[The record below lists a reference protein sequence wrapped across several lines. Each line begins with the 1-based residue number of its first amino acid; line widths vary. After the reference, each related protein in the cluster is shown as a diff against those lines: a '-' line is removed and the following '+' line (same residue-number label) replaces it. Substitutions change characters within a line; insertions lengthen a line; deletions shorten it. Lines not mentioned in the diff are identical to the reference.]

1 MLSINLDDVMQVLT
15 NIRSYL
21 IAFGVVL
28 ALAIIV
34 MVAVRKLPKAK
45 KKMIRAQSGLAILLA
60 LTIVV
65 NLICT
70 GPMSTMLDL
79 VSGSG
84 TISEETSA
92 KATELVNEITAEGVV
107 LAKDEDNVLP
117 VASGSKLNVFGWSST
132 NPCYGGTGSGALN
145 DAYPVTDLL
154 TGLHDAGIET
164 NEELSKFYTDYKA
177 DRPSVGMVEQDWT
190 LPEPN
195 VNLYTDEMMENAKA
209 FSDTAMVVITRVGGE
224 GADLPTDMASVVDG
238 SWIRRVA
245 QAYGSERG
253 TAYYNGT
260 YDDSLNEGND
270 WDKGDHFLQLS
281 NREED
286 LLDLVTSNFDNVILV
301 YNGANAFQMDFL
313 KDYPQIKG
321 VLLCPGTG
329 QSGFEG
335 FGKVVSGEVNP
346 SGRTADT
353 YVSDLTA
360 APWWNNFGDFKYT
373 NTEDLN
379 SDASFFDPEGATPSF
394 VNYVEGIYVGYKFY
408 ETAADEGLINYD
420 DEVVFPFGYGLS
432 YTSFTKEM
440 SSITSDGTN
449 LNFTVTV
456 TNTGSAAGKDVVEIY
471 SNPPYTNGGIEK
483 ASANLLD
490 FEKTNELAP
499 GESQTMEFSIPVEDL
514 ASYDYQTNGCYVLE
528 AGDYI
533 ISANNDSHNV
543 ADSKT
548 YTVASDIVYNESNKR
563 SSDAVAATNEFDF
576 AEGEVTYLSRADGF
590 ANYAEATAAPANYEM
605 SDADK
610 AVFYNAHSYTESGY
624 EADDDANAEDIT
636 TGAKNGLKL
645 VDLRGVD
652 YNDPKWDDLLDQMTI
667 EDMQQLIGFGGYQTA
682 AVTSIEKVRTN
693 DCDGPASINNN
704 FTGVGSVGFPA
715 ATLIGM
721 TWSKELAYS
730 FGDSIGEMANEMDT
744 SGWYGPAMNIHRT
757 AFAGRNFE
765 YYSEDGVLSGVMAS
779 NAIKGAQ
786 EHGVYAYMKHFA
798 LNDQE
803 GNRTSMAATWSNEQA
818 IREIYLKPFEMSV
831 KDADSHAVMSSF
843 NYIGNRW
850 AGGCSELLK
859 NVLRGEWGFVGFVET
874 DYFGVYG
881 YMTADQGVR
890 NGSDLMLCTTGNDFN
905 TVTVLTNSSKQAL
918 REASKNILYTV
929 VNSRAYAEENLNPG
943 MPKWKIIMIGADV
956 IVALLIVG
964 LEYTAIKG
972 YKKRKEEETEN
983 A

>member
-15 NIRSYL
+15 NVRGYL
-21 IAFGVVL
+21 IAFGVVAL
-28 ALAIIV
+28 LAIVV
-34 MVAVRKLPKAK
+34 MIAVRKLPKAK

-84 TISEETSA
+84 TITEETSA
-92 KATELVNEITAEGVV
+92 KATELVNEITADGVV
-107 LAKDEDNVLP
+107 LAKDEDGILP
-117 VASGSKLNVFGWSST
+117 VASGSKLNVFGWAST

-145 DAYPVTDLL
+145 TAYPVTDLL

-177 DRPSVGMVEQDWT
+177 DRPSVGMVAQDWT

-195 VNLYTDEMMENAKA
+195 VSLYTDEMMENAKA

-286 LLDLVTSNFDNVILV
+286 LLDLVTANFDNVILV

-346 SGRTADT
+346 SGRTVDT
-353 YVSDLTA
+353 YVSNLKN

-373 NTEDLN
+373 NTEELN
-379 SDASFFDPEGATPSF
+379 SDSSFFDPEGTTPSF

-440 SSITSDGTN
+440 SGITNDGTN

-456 TNTGSAAGKDVVEIY
+456 TNTGSVAGKDVVEIY
-471 SNPPYTNGGIEK
+471 SDPPYTNGGIEK
-483 ASANLLD
+483 STANLLD
-490 FEKTNELAP
+490 FAKTNELAP
-499 GESQTMEFSIPVEDL
+499 GESQTIEFSIPVEDL

-528 AGDYI
+528 AGDYV
-533 ISANNDSHNV
+533 ISANDDSHNV
-543 ADSKT
+543 ADSQT

-563 SSDAVAATNEFDF
+563 GSDAVAATNEFDF
-576 AEGEVTYLSRADGF
+576 AEGEITYLSRADGF
-590 ANYAEATAAPANYEM
+590 ANYAEATAAPATYEM
-605 SDADK
+605 TDEQK
-610 AVFYNAHSYTESGY
+610 AAFDNAHTYTEAGY
-624 EADDDANAEDIT
+624 QNDDDANAADIT

-652 YNDPKWDDLLDQMTI
+652 YNDAKWDQLLDQMTI
-667 EDMQQLIGFGGYQTA
+667 DEMQQTIGFGGYQTA
-682 AVTSIEKVRTN
+682 AVSSIEKVRTN

-721 TWSKELAYS
+721 TWDKELAYA

-757 AFAGRNFE
+757 AFSGRNFE
-765 YYSEDGVLSGVMAS
+765 YYSEDGVLSGEMAAS
-779 NAIKGAQ
+779 AIAGAQ

-803 GNRTSMAATWSNEQA
+803 GNRNCMAATWSNEQA
-818 IREIYLKPFEMSV
+818 IREIYLKPFEISV
-831 KDADSHAVMSSF
+831 KDADCHAVMSSF
-843 NYIGNRW
+843 NYIGTRW
-850 AGGCSELLK
+850 AGGCKELLK

-890 NGSDLMLCTTGNDFN
+890 NGSGLMLCTTGNDFN

-929 VNSRAYAEENLNPG
+929 VNSRAYAAENLNPG
-943 MPKWKIIMIGADV
+943 MAKWEIIMIGADV
-956 IVALLIVG
+956 LVALLIVA
-964 LEYTAIKG
+964 LEIKTFKS
-972 YKKRKEEETEN
+972 YKKRKEEEEEN

>member
-15 NIRSYL
+15 NVRGYL
-21 IAFGVVL
+21 IAFGVVAL
-28 ALAIIV
+28 LAIVV
-34 MVAVRKLPKAK
+34 MIAVRKLPKAK

-84 TISEETSA
+84 TITEETSA
-92 KATELVNEITAEGVV
+92 KATELVNEITADGVV
-107 LAKDEDNVLP
+107 LAKDEDGILP
-117 VASGSKLNVFGWSST
+117 VASGSKLNVFGWAST

-145 DAYPVTDLL
+145 TAYPVTDLL

-177 DRPSVGMVEQDWT
+177 DRPSVGMVAQDWT

-195 VNLYTDEMMENAKA
+195 VSLYTDEMMENAKA

-286 LLDLVTSNFDNVILV
+286 LLDLVTANFDNVILV

-346 SGRTADT
+346 SGRTVDT
-353 YVSDLTA
+353 YVSNLKN

-373 NTEDLN
+373 NTEELN
-379 SDASFFDPEGATPSF
+379 SDSSFFDPEGTTPSF

-440 SSITSDGTN
+440 SGITNDGTN

-456 TNTGSAAGKDVVEIY
+456 TNTGSVAGKDVVEIY

-483 ASANLLD
+483 STANLLD
-490 FEKTNELAP
+490 FAKTNELAP
-499 GESQTMEFSIPVEDL
+499 GESQTIEFSIPVEDL

-528 AGDYI
+528 AGDYV
-533 ISANNDSHNV
+533 ISANDDSHNI
-543 ADSKT
+543 ADSQT

-563 SSDAVAATNEFDF
+563 GSDAVAATNEFDF
-576 AEGEVTYLSRADGF
+576 AEGEITYLSRADGF
-590 ANYAEATAAPANYEM
+590 ANYAEATAAPATYEM
-605 SDADK
+605 TDEQK
-610 AVFYNAHSYTESGY
+610 AAFDNAHTYTEAGY
-624 EADDDANAEDIT
+624 QNDDDANAADIT

-652 YNDPKWDDLLDQMTI
+652 YNDAKWDQLLDQMTI
-667 EDMQQLIGFGGYQTA
+667 DEMQQTIGFGGYQTA
-682 AVTSIEKVRTN
+682 AVSSIEKVRTN

-721 TWSKELAYS
+721 TWDKDLAYA

-765 YYSEDGVLSGVMAS
+765 YYSEDGVLSGRMAS
-779 NAIKGAQ
+779 NAILGAQ

-818 IREIYLKPFEMSV
+818 IREIYLKPFEISV
-831 KDADSHAVMSSF
+831 KDADCHAVMSSF
-843 NYIGNRW
+843 NYIGTRW
-850 AGGCSELLK
+850 AGGCKELLK

-929 VNSRAYAEENLNPG
+929 VNSRAYAAENLNPG
-943 MPKWKIIMIGADV
+943 MAKWEIIMIGADV
-956 IVALLIVG
+956 LVALLIVA
-964 LEYTAIKG
+964 LEIKTFKS
-972 YKKRKEEETEN
+972 YKKRKEEEEEN

>member
-15 NIRSYL
+15 NVRGYL
-21 IAFGVVL
+21 IAFGVVAL
-28 ALAIIV
+28 LAIVV
-34 MVAVRKLPKAK
+34 MIAVRKLPKAK

-84 TISEETSA
+84 TITEETSA
-92 KATELVNEITAEGVV
+92 KATELVNEITADGVV
-107 LAKDEDNVLP
+107 LAKDEDGILP
-117 VASGSKLNVFGWSST
+117 VASGSKLNVFGWAST

-145 DAYPVTDLL
+145 TAYPVTDLL

-177 DRPSVGMVEQDWT
+177 DRPSVGMVAQDWT

-195 VNLYTDEMMENAKA
+195 VSLYTDEMMENAKA
-209 FSDTAMVVITRVGGE
+209 FSDTAMVVIPRVGGE

-286 LLDLVTSNFDNVILV
+286 LLDLVTANFDNVILV

-346 SGRTADT
+346 SGRTVDT
-353 YVSDLTA
+353 YVSNLKN

-373 NTEDLN
+373 NTEELN
-379 SDASFFDPEGATPSF
+379 SDSSFFDPEGTTPSF

-440 SSITSDGTN
+440 SGITNDGTN

-456 TNTGSAAGKDVVEIY
+456 TNTGSVAGKDVVEIY
-471 SNPPYTNGGIEK
+471 SDPPYTNGGIEK
-483 ASANLLD
+483 STANLLD
-490 FEKTNELAP
+490 FAKTNELAP
-499 GESQTMEFSIPVEDL
+499 GESQTIEFSIPVEDL

-528 AGDYI
+528 AGDYV
-533 ISANNDSHNV
+533 ISANDDSHNV
-543 ADSKT
+543 ADSQT

-563 SSDAVAATNEFDF
+563 GSDAVAATNEFDF
-576 AEGEVTYLSRADGF
+576 AEGEITYLSRADGF
-590 ANYAEATAAPANYEM
+590 ANYAEATAAPATYEM
-605 SDADK
+605 TDEQK
-610 AVFYNAHSYTESGY
+610 AAFDNAHTYTEAGY
-624 EADDDANAEDIT
+624 QNDDDANAADIT

-652 YNDPKWDDLLDQMTI
+652 YNDAKWDQLLDQMTI
-667 EDMQQLIGFGGYQTA
+667 DEMQQTIGFGGYQTA
-682 AVTSIEKVRTN
+682 AVSSIEKVRTN

-721 TWSKELAYS
+721 TWDKELAYA

-765 YYSEDGVLSGVMAS
+765 YYSEDGVLSGRMAS
-779 NAIKGAQ
+779 NAIMGAQ

-818 IREIYLKPFEMSV
+818 IREIYLKPFEISV
-831 KDADSHAVMSSF
+831 KDADCHAVMSSF
-843 NYIGNRW
+843 NYIGTRW
-850 AGGCSELLK
+850 AGGCKELLK

-929 VNSRAYAEENLNPG
+929 VNSRAYAAENLNPG
-943 MPKWKIIMIGADV
+943 MAKWEIIMIGADV
-956 IVALLIVG
+956 LVALLIVA
-964 LEYTAIKG
+964 LEIKTFKS
-972 YKKRKEEETEN
+972 YKKRKEEEEEN

>member
-15 NIRSYL
+15 NVRGYL
-21 IAFGVVL
+21 IAFGVVAL
-28 ALAIIV
+28 LAIVV
-34 MVAVRKLPKAK
+34 MIAVRKLPKAK
-45 KKMIRAQSGLAILLA
+45 KKMIRAQAGLAILLA

-84 TISEETSA
+84 TITEETSA
-92 KATELVNEITAEGVV
+92 KATELVNEITADGVV
-107 LAKDEDNVLP
+107 LAKDEDGILP
-117 VASGSKLNVFGWSST
+117 VASGSKLNVFGWAST

-145 DAYPVTDLL
+145 TAYPVTDLL

-177 DRPSVGMVEQDWT
+177 DRPSVGMVAQDWT

-195 VNLYTDEMMENAKA
+195 VSLYTDEMMENAKA

-286 LLDLVTSNFDNVILV
+286 LLDLVTANFDNVILV

-335 FGKVVSGEVNP
+335 FGKVGSGEVNP
-346 SGRTADT
+346 SGRTVDT
-353 YVSDLTA
+353 YVSNLTN

-373 NTEDLN
+373 NTEELN
-379 SDASFFDPEGATPSF
+379 SDSSFFDPEGTTPSF

-440 SSITSDGTN
+440 SGITNDGTN

-456 TNTGSAAGKDVVEIY
+456 TNTGSVAGKDVVEIY
-471 SNPPYTNGGIEK
+471 SDPPYTNGGIEK
-483 ASANLLD
+483 SSANLLD
-490 FEKTNELAP
+490 FAKTSELAP
-499 GESQTMEFSIPVEDL
+499 GESQTIEFSIPVEDL

-528 AGDYI
+528 AGDYV
-533 ISANNDSHNV
+533 ISANDDSHNV
-543 ADSKT
+543 ADSQT

-563 SSDAVAATNEFDF
+563 GSDAVAATNEFDF
-576 AEGEVTYLSRADGF
+576 AEGEITYLSRADGF
-590 ANYAEATAAPANYEM
+590 ANYAEATAAPATYEM
-605 SDADK
+605 TDEQK
-610 AVFYNAHSYTESGY
+610 AAFDNAHTYTEAGY
-624 EADDDANAEDIT
+624 QNDDDANAADIT

-652 YNDPKWDDLLDQMTI
+652 YNDAKWDQLLDQMTI
-667 EDMQQLIGFGGYQTA
+667 DEMQQTIGFGGYQTA
-682 AVTSIEKVRTN
+682 AVSSIEKVRTN

-721 TWSKELAYS
+721 TWDKDLAYA

-765 YYSEDGVLSGVMAS
+765 YYSEDGVLSGRMAS
-779 NAIKGAQ
+779 NAIMGAQ

-818 IREIYLKPFEMSV
+818 IREIYLKPFELSV
-831 KDADSHAVMSSF
+831 KDADCHAVMSSF
-843 NYIGNRW
+843 NYIGTRW
-850 AGGCSELLK
+850 AGGCKELLK

-890 NGSDLMLCTTGNDFN
+890 NGCDLMLCTTGNDFN

-929 VNSRAYAEENLNPG
+929 VNSRAYAAENLNPG
-943 MPKWKIIMIGADV
+943 MAKWEIIMIGADV
-956 IVALLIVG
+956 LVALLIVA
-964 LEYTAIKG
+964 LEIKTFKS
-972 YKKRKEEETEN
+972 YKKRKEEEEEN

>member
-15 NIRSYL
+15 NVRGHL
-21 IAFGVVL
+21 IAFGVVAL
-28 ALAIIV
+28 LAIVV
-34 MVAVRKLPKAK
+34 MIAVRKLPKAK
-45 KKMIRAQSGLAILLA
+45 KMMIRAQAGLAILLA

-84 TISEETSA
+84 TITEETSA
-92 KATELVNEITAEGVV
+92 KATELVNEITADGVV
-107 LAKDEDNVLP
+107 LAKDEDGILP
-117 VASGSKLNVFGWSST
+117 VASGSKLNVFGWAST
-132 NPCYGGTGSGALN
+132 NPCDGGTGSGALN
-145 DAYPVTDLL
+145 TAYPVTDLL

-177 DRPSVGMVEQDWT
+177 DRPSVGMVAQDWT

-195 VNLYTDEMMENAKA
+195 VSLYTDEMMENAKA

-286 LLDLVTSNFDNVILV
+286 LLDLVTANFDNVILV

-346 SGRTADT
+346 SGRTVDT
-353 YVSDLTA
+353 YVSNLKN

-373 NTEDLN
+373 NTEELN
-379 SDASFFDPEGATPSF
+379 SDSSFFDPEGTTPSF

-440 SSITSDGTN
+440 SGITNDGTN

-456 TNTGSAAGKDVVEIY
+456 TNTGSVAGKDVVEIY
-471 SNPPYTNGGIEK
+471 SDPPYTNGGIEK
-483 ASANLLD
+483 SSANLLD
-490 FEKTNELAP
+490 FAKTNELAP
-499 GESQTMEFSIPVEDL
+499 GESQTIEFSIPVEDL

-528 AGDYI
+528 AGDYV
-533 ISANNDSHNV
+533 ISANDDSHNV

-563 SSDAVAATNEFDF
+563 GSDAVAATNEFDF
-576 AEGEVTYLSRADGF
+576 AEGEITYLSRADGF
-590 ANYAEATAAPANYEM
+590 ANYAEATAAPATYEM
-605 SDADK
+605 TDEQK
-610 AVFYNAHSYTESGY
+610 AAFDNAHTYTEAGY
-624 EADDDANAEDIT
+624 QNDDDANAADIT

-652 YNDPKWDDLLDQMTI
+652 YNDAKWDQLLDQMTI
-667 EDMQQLIGFGGYQTA
+667 DEMQQTIGFGGYQTA
-682 AVTSIEKVRTN
+682 AVSSIEKVRTN

-721 TWSKELAYS
+721 TWDKELAYA

-765 YYSEDGVLSGVMAS
+765 YYSEDGVLSGRMAS
-779 NAIKGAQ
+779 NAILGAQ

-818 IREIYLKPFEMSV
+818 IREIYLKPFEISV
-831 KDADSHAVMSSF
+831 KDADCHAVMSSF
-843 NYIGNRW
+843 NYIGTRW
-850 AGGCSELLK
+850 AGGCKELLK

-929 VNSRAYAEENLNPG
+929 VNSRAYAAENLNPG
-943 MPKWKIIMIGADV
+943 MAKWEIIMIGADV
-956 IVALLIVG
+956 LVALLIVA
-964 LEYTAIKG
+964 LEIKTFKS
-972 YKKRKEEETEN
+972 YKKRKEEEEEN

>member
-92 KATELVNEITAEGVV
+92 KATQLVNEITADGVV
-107 LAKDEDNVLP
+107 LAKDEDGILP
-117 VASGSKLNVFGWSST
+117 VASGSKLNVFGWAST

-253 TAYYNGT
+253 TTYYNGT

-286 LLDLVTSNFDNVILV
+286 LLDLVTANFDNVILV

-346 SGRTADT
+346 SGRTVDT

-373 NTEDLN
+373 NTEELN
-379 SDASFFDPEGATPSF
+379 SDSSLFDPEGTTPSF

-440 SSITSDGTN
+440 SGITNDGTS

-456 TNTGSAAGKDVVEIY
+456 TNTGSVAGKDVVEIY
-471 SNPPYTNGGIEK
+471 SDPPYTNGGIEK
-483 ASANLLD
+483 STANLLD
-490 FEKTNELAP
+490 SEKTNELAP

-543 ADSKT
+543 ADSQT

-563 SSDAVAATNEFDF
+563 GSDAVAATNEFDF
-576 AEGEVTYLSRADGF
+576 AEGEITYLSRADGF
-590 ANYAEATAAPANYEM
+590 ANYAEATAAPATYEM
-605 SDADK
+605 TDEQK
-610 AVFYNAHSYTESGY
+610 AAFDNAHTYTEAGY

-645 VDLRGVD
+645 VELRGVD

-667 EDMQQLIGFGGYQTA
+667 DEMQQLIGFGGYQTA
-682 AVTSIEKVRTN
+682 AVSSIEKVRTN

-721 TWSKELAYS
+721 TWSKELAHS

-757 AFAGRNFE
+757 AFSGRNFE

-803 GNRTSMAATWSNEQA
+803 GNRNSMVATWSNEQA

-843 NYIGNRW
+843 NYIGTRW
-850 AGGCSELLK
+850 AGGCKELLK
-859 NVLRGEWGFVGFVET
+859 NVLRGEWGFVGFVES

-890 NGSDLMLCTTGNDFN
+890 NGGDLMLCTTGNDFN

>member
-15 NIRSYL
+15 NVRGYL
-21 IAFGVVL
+21 IAFGVVAL
-28 ALAIIV
+28 LAIVV
-34 MVAVRKLPKAK
+34 MIAVRKLPKAK

-84 TISEETSA
+84 TITEETSA
-92 KATELVNEITAEGVV
+92 KATELVNEITADGVV
-107 LAKDEDNVLP
+107 LAKDEDGILP
-117 VASGSKLNVFGWSST
+117 VASGSKLNVFGWAST

-145 DAYPVTDLL
+145 TAYPVTDLL

-177 DRPSVGMVEQDWT
+177 DRPSVGMVAQDWT

-195 VNLYTDEMMENAKA
+195 VSLYTDEMMENAKA

-286 LLDLVTSNFDNVILV
+286 LLDLVTANFDNVILV

-346 SGRTADT
+346 SGRTVDT
-353 YVSDLTA
+353 YVSNLKN

-373 NTEDLN
+373 NTEELN
-379 SDASFFDPEGATPSF
+379 SDSSFFDPEGTTPSF

-440 SSITSDGTN
+440 SGITNDGTS

-456 TNTGSAAGKDVVEIY
+456 TNTGSVAGKDVVEIY
-471 SNPPYTNGGIEK
+471 SDPPYTNGGIEK
-483 ASANLLD
+483 STANLLD
-490 FEKTNELAP
+490 FAKTNELAP
-499 GESQTMEFSIPVEDL
+499 GESQTIEFSIPVEDL

-528 AGDYI
+528 AGDYV
-533 ISANNDSHNV
+533 ISANDDSHNV
-543 ADSKT
+543 ADSQT

-563 SSDAVAATNEFDF
+563 GSDAVAATNEFDF
-576 AEGEVTYLSRADGF
+576 AEGEITYLSRADGF
-590 ANYAEATAAPANYEM
+590 ANYAEATAAPATYEM
-605 SDADK
+605 TDEQK
-610 AVFYNAHSYTESGY
+610 AAFDNAHTYTEAGY
-624 EADDDANAEDIT
+624 QNDDDANAADII

-652 YNDPKWDDLLDQMTI
+652 YNDVKWDQLLDQMTI
-667 EDMQQLIGFGGYQTA
+667 DEMQQTIGFGGYQTA
-682 AVTSIEKVRTN
+682 AVSSIEKVRTN

-721 TWSKELAYS
+721 TWDKDLAYA

-765 YYSEDGVLSGVMAS
+765 YYSEDGVLSGRMAS
-779 NAIKGAQ
+779 NAILGAQ

-818 IREIYLKPFEMSV
+818 IREIYLKPFEISV
-831 KDADSHAVMSSF
+831 KDADCHAVMSSF
-843 NYIGNRW
+843 NYIGTRW
-850 AGGCSELLK
+850 AGGCKELLK

-929 VNSRAYAEENLNPG
+929 VNSRAYAAENLNPG
-943 MPKWKIIMIGADV
+943 MAKWEIIMIGADV
-956 IVALLIVG
+956 LVALLIVA
-964 LEYTAIKG
+964 LEIKTFKS
-972 YKKRKEEETEN
+972 YKKRKEEEEEN

>member
-15 NIRSYL
+15 NVRSYL

-60 LTIVV
+60 LTIVI

-145 DAYPVTDLL
+145 TAYPVTDLL

-379 SDASFFDPEGATPSF
+379 SDASFFDPAGATPSF

-490 FEKTNELAP
+490 FAKTNELAP

-667 EDMQQLIGFGGYQTA
+667 DEMQQTIGFGGYQTA
-682 AVTSIEKVRTN
+682 AVSSIEKVRTN

-803 GNRTSMAATWSNEQA
+803 GNRTSMVATWSNEQA
-818 IREIYLKPFEMSV
+818 IREIYLRPFEMSV

>member
-15 NIRSYL
+15 NVRGYL
-21 IAFGVVL
+21 IAFGVVAL
-28 ALAIIV
+28 LAIVV
-34 MVAVRKLPKAK
+34 MIAVRKLPKAK

-84 TISEETSA
+84 TITEETSA
-92 KATELVNEITAEGVV
+92 KATELVNEITADGVV
-107 LAKDEDNVLP
+107 LAKDEDGILP
-117 VASGSKLNVFGWSST
+117 VASGSKLNVFGWAST

-145 DAYPVTDLL
+145 TAYPVTDLL

-177 DRPSVGMVEQDWT
+177 DRPSVGMVAQDWT

-195 VNLYTDEMMENAKA
+195 VSLYTDEMMENAKA

-286 LLDLVTSNFDNVILV
+286 LLDLVTANFDNVILV

-346 SGRTADT
+346 SGRTVDT
-353 YVSDLTA
+353 YVSNLKN

-373 NTEDLN
+373 NTEELN
-379 SDASFFDPEGATPSF
+379 SDSSFFDPEGTTPSF

-440 SSITSDGTN
+440 SGITNDGTS

-456 TNTGSAAGKDVVEIY
+456 TNTGSVAGKDVVEIY
-471 SNPPYTNGGIEK
+471 SDPPYTNGGIEK
-483 ASANLLD
+483 SSANLLD
-490 FEKTNELAP
+490 FAKTNELAP
-499 GESQTMEFSIPVEDL
+499 GESQTIEFSIPVEDL

-528 AGDYI
+528 AGDYV
-533 ISANNDSHNV
+533 ISANDDSHNV
-543 ADSKT
+543 VDSQT

-563 SSDAVAATNEFDF
+563 GSDAVAATNEFDF
-576 AEGEVTYLSRADGF
+576 AEGEITYLSRADGF
-590 ANYAEATAAPANYEM
+590 ANYAEATAAPATYEM
-605 SDADK
+605 TDEQK
-610 AVFYNAHSYTESGY
+610 AAFDNAHTYTEAGY
-624 EADDDANAEDIT
+624 QNDDDANAADIT

-652 YNDPKWDDLLDQMTI
+652 YNDAKWDQLLDQMTI
-667 EDMQQLIGFGGYQTA
+667 DEMQQTIGFGGYQTA
-682 AVTSIEKVRTN
+682 AVSSIEKVRTN

-721 TWSKELAYS
+721 TWDKDLAYA

-765 YYSEDGVLSGVMAS
+765 YYSEDGVLSGRMAS
-779 NAIKGAQ
+779 NAILGAQ

-818 IREIYLKPFEMSV
+818 IREIYLKPFEISV
-831 KDADSHAVMSSF
+831 KDADCHAVMSSF
-843 NYIGNRW
+843 NYIGTRW
-850 AGGCSELLK
+850 AGGCKELLK

-929 VNSRAYAEENLNPG
+929 VNSRAYAAENLNPG
-943 MPKWKIIMIGADV
+943 MAKWEIIMIGADV
-956 IVALLIVG
+956 LVALLIVA
-964 LEYTAIKG
+964 LEIKTFKS
-972 YKKRKEEETEN
+972 YKKRKEEEEEN

>member
-15 NIRSYL
+15 NVRSYL

-60 LTIVV
+60 LTIVI

-92 KATELVNEITAEGVV
+92 KATQLVNEITAEGVV

-145 DAYPVTDLL
+145 TAYPVTDLL

-490 FEKTNELAP
+490 FAKTNELAP

-543 ADSKT
+543 ADSET

-667 EDMQQLIGFGGYQTA
+667 DEMQQTIGFGGYQTA
-682 AVTSIEKVRTN
+682 AVASIEKVRTN

-803 GNRTSMAATWSNEQA
+803 GNRTSMVATWSNEQA
-818 IREIYLKPFEMSV
+818 IREIYLRPFEMSV

>member
-92 KATELVNEITAEGVV
+92 KATELVNEITQEGIV
-107 LAKDEDNVLP
+107 LAQNDDNILP

-145 DAYPVTDLL
+145 TAYPVTDLL

-270 WDKGDHFLQLS
+270 WDQGDHFLQLS

-335 FGKVVSGEVNP
+335 FGRVVAGEVNP

-353 YVSDLTA
+353 YVTDLTA
-360 APWWNNFGDFKYT
+360 SPWWNNFGDFKYT
-373 NTEDLN
+373 NATELD
-379 SDASFFDPEGATPSF
+379 SDSSFFDPAGATASF
-394 VNYVEGIYVGYKFY
+394 VNYAEGIYVGYKFY
-408 ETAADEGLINYD
+408 ETAADEGLIDYD
-420 DEVVFPFGYGLS
+420 KEVVYPFGYGLS
-432 YTSFTKEM
+432 YTTFTQKM
-440 SSITSDGTN
+440 SDITNDGAD
-449 LNFTVTV
+449 LKFSVTV
-456 TNTGSAAGKDVVEIY
+456 TNTGSVAGKDVVEIY
-471 SNPPYTNGGIEK
+471 SDPPYTNGGIEK

-490 FEKTNELAP
+490 FAKTGELAP
-499 GESQTMEFSIPVEDL
+499 GESETIDFTIPVEEL
-514 ASYDYQTNGCYVLE
+514 ASYDYQNNGCYVLE

-645 VDLRGVD
+645 VELRGVD

-682 AVTSIEKVRTN
+682 AVSSIEKVRTN

-798 LNDQE
+798 LNDRE
-803 GNRTSMAATWSNEQA
+803 GNRTSMVATWSNEQA
-818 IREIYLKPFEMSV
+818 IREIYLHPFEMSV

>member
-15 NIRSYL
+15 NVRGYL
-21 IAFGVVL
+21 IAFGVVAL
-28 ALAIIV
+28 LAIVV
-34 MVAVRKLPKAK
+34 MIAVRKLPKAK

-84 TISEETSA
+84 TITEETSA
-92 KATELVNEITAEGVV
+92 KATELVNEITADGVV
-107 LAKDEDNVLP
+107 LAKDEGGILP
-117 VASGSKLNVFGWSST
+117 VASGSKLNVFGWAST

-145 DAYPVTDLL
+145 TAYPVTDLL
-154 TGLHDAGIET
+154 TGLHNAGIET

-177 DRPSVGMVEQDWT
+177 DRPSVGMVAQDWT

-195 VNLYTDEMMENAKA
+195 VSLYTDEMMENAKA

-286 LLDLVTSNFDNVILV
+286 LLDLVTANFDNVILV

-346 SGRTADT
+346 SGRTVDT
-353 YVSDLTA
+353 YVSNLKN

-373 NTEDLN
+373 NTEELN
-379 SDASFFDPEGATPSF
+379 SDSSFFDPEGTTPSF

-440 SSITSDGTN
+440 SGITNDGTS

-456 TNTGSAAGKDVVEIY
+456 TNTGSVAGKDVVEIY

-483 ASANLLD
+483 SSANLLD
-490 FEKTNELAP
+490 FAKTNELAP
-499 GESQTMEFSIPVEDL
+499 GESQTIEFSIPVEDL

-528 AGDYI
+528 AGDYV
-533 ISANNDSHNV
+533 ISANDDSHNV
-543 ADSKT
+543 ADSQT

-563 SSDAVAATNEFDF
+563 GSDAVAATNEFDF
-576 AEGEVTYLSRADGF
+576 AEGEITYLSRADGF
-590 ANYAEATAAPANYEM
+590 ANYAEATAAPATYEM
-605 SDADK
+605 TDEQK
-610 AVFYNAHSYTESGY
+610 AAFDNAHTYTEAGY
-624 EADDDANAEDIT
+624 QNDDDANAADIT

-652 YNDPKWDDLLDQMTI
+652 YNDAKWDQLLDQMTI
-667 EDMQQLIGFGGYQTA
+667 DEMQQTIGFGGYQTA
-682 AVTSIEKVRTN
+682 AVSSIEKVRTN

-721 TWSKELAYS
+721 TWDKELAYA

-765 YYSEDGVLSGVMAS
+765 YYSEDGVLSGRMAS
-779 NAIKGAQ
+779 NAILGAQ

-818 IREIYLKPFEMSV
+818 IREIYLKPFELSV
-831 KDADSHAVMSSF
+831 KDADCHAVMSSF
-843 NYIGNRW
+843 NYIGTRW
-850 AGGCSELLK
+850 AGGCKELLK

-890 NGSDLMLCTTGNDFN
+890 NGCDLMLCTTGNDFN

-929 VNSRAYAEENLNPG
+929 VNSRAYAAENLNPG
-943 MPKWKIIMIGADV
+943 MAKWEIIMIGADV
-956 IVALLIVG
+956 LVALLIVA
-964 LEYTAIKG
+964 LEIKTFKS
-972 YKKRKEEETEN
+972 YKKRKEEEEEN

>member
-15 NIRSYL
+15 NVRSYL

-92 KATELVNEITAEGVV
+92 KATQLVNEITAEGVV

-145 DAYPVTDLL
+145 TAYPVTDLL

-490 FEKTNELAP
+490 FAKTNELAP

-667 EDMQQLIGFGGYQTA
+667 DEMQQTIGFGGYQTA
-682 AVTSIEKVRTN
+682 AVSSIEKVRTN

-721 TWSKELAYS
+721 TWSKELAHS

>member
-15 NIRSYL
+15 NVRGYL
-21 IAFGVVL
+21 IAFGVVAL
-28 ALAIIV
+28 LAIVV
-34 MVAVRKLPKAK
+34 MIAVRKLPKAK
-45 KKMIRAQSGLAILLA
+45 KMMIRAQSGLAILLA

-84 TISEETSA
+84 TITEETSA
-92 KATELVNEITAEGVV
+92 KATELVNEITADGVV
-107 LAKDEDNVLP
+107 LAKDEDGILP
-117 VASGSKLNVFGWSST
+117 VASGSKLNVFGWAST

-145 DAYPVTDLL
+145 TAYPVTDLL

-177 DRPSVGMVEQDWT
+177 DRPSVGMVAQDWT

-195 VNLYTDEMMENAKA
+195 VSLYTDEMMENAKA

-286 LLDLVTSNFDNVILV
+286 LLDLVTANFDNVILV

-346 SGRTADT
+346 SGRTVDT
-353 YVSDLTA
+353 YVSNLKN

-373 NTEDLN
+373 NTEELN
-379 SDASFFDPEGATPSF
+379 SDSSFFDPEGTTPSF

-440 SSITSDGTN
+440 SGITNDGTS

-456 TNTGSAAGKDVVEIY
+456 TNTGSVAGKDVVEIY
-471 SNPPYTNGGIEK
+471 SDPPYTNGGIEK
-483 ASANLLD
+483 SSANLLD
-490 FEKTNELAP
+490 FAKTNELAP
-499 GESQTMEFSIPVEDL
+499 GESQTIEFSIPVEDL

-528 AGDYI
+528 AGDYV
-533 ISANNDSHNV
+533 ISANDDSHNV
-543 ADSKT
+543 ADSQT

-563 SSDAVAATNEFDF
+563 GSDAVAATNEFDF
-576 AEGEVTYLSRADGF
+576 AEGEITYLSRADGF
-590 ANYAEATAAPANYEM
+590 ANYAEATAAPATYEM
-605 SDADK
+605 TDEQK
-610 AVFYNAHSYTESGY
+610 AAFDNAHTYTEAGY
-624 EADDDANAEDIT
+624 QNDDDANAADIT

-652 YNDPKWDDLLDQMTI
+652 YNDAKWDQLLDQMTI
-667 EDMQQLIGFGGYQTA
+667 DEMQQTIGFGGYQTA
-682 AVTSIEKVRTN
+682 AVSSIEKVRTN

-721 TWSKELAYS
+721 TWDKELAYA

-765 YYSEDGVLSGVMAS
+765 YYSEDGVLSGRMAS
-779 NAIKGAQ
+779 NAILGAQ

-818 IREIYLKPFEMSV
+818 IREIYLKPFEISV
-831 KDADSHAVMSSF
+831 KDADCHAVMSSF
-843 NYIGNRW
+843 NYIGTRW
-850 AGGCSELLK
+850 AGGCKELLK

-929 VNSRAYAEENLNPG
+929 VNSRAYAAENLNPG
-943 MPKWKIIMIGADV
+943 MAKWEIIMIGADV
-956 IVALLIVG
+956 LVALLIVA
-964 LEYTAIKG
+964 LEIKTFKS
-972 YKKRKEEETEN
+972 YKKRKEEEEEN

>member
-15 NIRSYL
+15 NVRSYL

-60 LTIVV
+60 LTIVI

-92 KATELVNEITAEGVV
+92 KATQLVNEITAEGVV

-145 DAYPVTDLL
+145 TAYPVTDLL

-667 EDMQQLIGFGGYQTA
+667 DEMQQTIGFGGYQTA
-682 AVTSIEKVRTN
+682 AVSSIEKVRTN

-721 TWSKELAYS
+721 TWSKDLAHD
-730 FGDSIGEMANEMDT
+730 FGDSIGKMANEMNT

-765 YYSEDGVLSGVMAS
+765 YYSEDGVLSGAMAA
-779 NAIKGAQ
+779 NAIAGAQ

-818 IREIYLKPFEMSV
+818 IREIYLRPFEMSV
-831 KDADSHAVMSSF
+831 KDADCHAVMSSF

-972 YKKRKEEETEN
+972 YKKRKEEEAEN

>member
-15 NIRSYL
+15 NVRGYL
-21 IAFGVVL
+21 IAFGVVAL
-28 ALAIIV
+28 LAIVV
-34 MVAVRKLPKAK
+34 MIAVRKLPKAK

-84 TISEETSA
+84 TITEETSA
-92 KATELVNEITAEGVV
+92 KATELVNEITADGVV
-107 LAKDEDNVLP
+107 LAKDEDGILP
-117 VASGSKLNVFGWSST
+117 VASGSKLNVFGWAST

-145 DAYPVTDLL
+145 TAYPVTDLL

-177 DRPSVGMVEQDWT
+177 DRPSVGMVAQDWT

-195 VNLYTDEMMENAKA
+195 VSLYTDEMMENAKA

-224 GADLPTDMASVVDG
+224 GADLPDMASVVDG

-286 LLDLVTSNFDNVILV
+286 LLDLVTANFDNVILV

-346 SGRTADT
+346 SGRTVDT
-353 YVSDLTA
+353 YVSNLKN

-373 NTEDLN
+373 NTEELN
-379 SDASFFDPEGATPSF
+379 SDSSFFDPEGTTPSF

-440 SSITSDGTN
+440 SGITNDGTS

-456 TNTGSAAGKDVVEIY
+456 TNTGSVAGKDVVEIY
-471 SNPPYTNGGIEK
+471 SDPPYTNGGIEK
-483 ASANLLD
+483 SSANLLD
-490 FEKTNELAP
+490 FAKTSELAP
-499 GESQTMEFSIPVEDL
+499 GESQTIEFSIPVEDL

-528 AGDYI
+528 AGDYV
-533 ISANNDSHNV
+533 ISANDDSHNV
-543 ADSKT
+543 ADSQT

-563 SSDAVAATNEFDF
+563 GSDAVAATNEFDF
-576 AEGEVTYLSRADGF
+576 AEGEITYLSRADGF
-590 ANYAEATAAPANYEM
+590 ANYAEATAAPATYEM
-605 SDADK
+605 TDEQK
-610 AVFYNAHSYTESGY
+610 AAFDNAHTYTEAGY
-624 EADDDANAEDIT
+624 QNDDDANAADIT

-652 YNDPKWDDLLDQMTI
+652 YNDAKWDQLLDQMTI
-667 EDMQQLIGFGGYQTA
+667 DEMQQTIGFGGYQTA
-682 AVTSIEKVRTN
+682 AVSSIEKVRTN

-721 TWSKELAYS
+721 TWDKDLAYA

-765 YYSEDGVLSGVMAS
+765 YYSEDGVLSGRMAS
-779 NAIKGAQ
+779 NAIMGAQ

-818 IREIYLKPFEMSV
+818 IREIYLKPFEISV
-831 KDADSHAVMSSF
+831 KDADCHAVMSSF
-843 NYIGNRW
+843 NYIGTRW
-850 AGGCSELLK
+850 AGGCKELLK

-929 VNSRAYAEENLNPG
+929 VNSRAYAAENLNPG
-943 MPKWKIIMIGADV
+943 MAKWEIIMIGADV
-956 IVALLIVG
+956 LVALLIVA
-964 LEYTAIKG
+964 LEIKTFKS
-972 YKKRKEEETEN
+972 YKKRKEEEEEN

>member
-15 NIRSYL
+15 NVRGYL
-21 IAFGVVL
+21 IAFGVIAL
-28 ALAIIV
+28 LAIVV
-34 MVAVRKLPKAK
+34 MIAVRKLPKAK
-45 KKMIRAQSGLAILLA
+45 KMMIRAQSGLAILLA

-84 TISEETSA
+84 TITEETSA
-92 KATELVNEITAEGVV
+92 KATELVNEITADGVV
-107 LAKDEDNVLP
+107 LAKDEDGILP
-117 VASGSKLNVFGWSST
+117 VASGSKLNVFGWAST

-145 DAYPVTDLL
+145 TAYPVTDLL

-177 DRPSVGMVEQDWT
+177 DRPSVGMVAQDWT

-195 VNLYTDEMMENAKA
+195 VSLYTDEMMENAKA

-286 LLDLVTSNFDNVILV
+286 LLDLVTANFDNVILV

-346 SGRTADT
+346 SGRTVDT
-353 YVSDLTA
+353 YVSNLKN

-373 NTEDLN
+373 NTEELN
-379 SDASFFDPEGATPSF
+379 SDSSFFDPEGTTPSF

-440 SSITSDGTN
+440 SGITNDGTS

-456 TNTGSAAGKDVVEIY
+456 TNTGSVAGKDVVEIY
-471 SNPPYTNGGIEK
+471 SDPPYTNGGIEK
-483 ASANLLD
+483 STANLLD
-490 FEKTNELAP
+490 FAKTSELAP
-499 GESQTMEFSIPVEDL
+499 GESQTIEFSIPVEDL

-528 AGDYI
+528 AGDYV
-533 ISANNDSHNV
+533 ISANDDSHNV
-543 ADSKT
+543 ADSQT

-563 SSDAVAATNEFDF
+563 GSDAVAATNEFDF
-576 AEGEVTYLSRADGF
+576 AEGEITYLSRADGF
-590 ANYAEATAAPANYEM
+590 ANYAEATAAPATYEM
-605 SDADK
+605 TDEQK
-610 AVFYNAHSYTESGY
+610 AAFDNAHTYTEAGY
-624 EADDDANAEDIT
+624 QNDDDANAADIT

-652 YNDPKWDDLLDQMTI
+652 YNDAKWDQLLDQMTI
-667 EDMQQLIGFGGYQTA
+667 DEMQQTIGFGGYQTA
-682 AVTSIEKVRTN
+682 AVSSIEKVRTN

-721 TWSKELAYS
+721 TWDKELAYA
-730 FGDSIGEMANEMDT
+730 FGDSIGEMADEMDT

-765 YYSEDGVLSGVMAS
+765 YYSEDGVLSGRMAS
-779 NAIKGAQ
+779 NAILGAQ

-818 IREIYLKPFEMSV
+818 IREIYLKPFEISV
-831 KDADSHAVMSSF
+831 KDADCHAVMSSF
-843 NYIGNRW
+843 NYIGTRW
-850 AGGCSELLK
+850 AGGCKELLK

-929 VNSRAYAEENLNPG
+929 VNSRAYAAENLNPG
-943 MPKWKIIMIGADV
+943 MAKWEIIMIGADV
-956 IVALLIVG
+956 LVALLIVA
-964 LEYTAIKG
+964 LEIKTFKS
-972 YKKRKEEETEN
+972 YKKRKEEEEEN

>member
-15 NIRSYL
+15 NVRSYL

-84 TISEETSA
+84 TINEETSA

-145 DAYPVTDLL
+145 TAYPVTDLL

-286 LLDLVTSNFDNVILV
+286 LLDLVTANFDNVILV

-346 SGRTADT
+346 SGRTVDT
-353 YVSDLTA
+353 YVSNLKN

-373 NTEDLN
+373 NTEELN
-379 SDASFFDPEGATPSF
+379 SDSSFFDPEGTTPSF

-440 SSITSDGTN
+440 SGITNDGTS

-456 TNTGSAAGKDVVEIY
+456 TNTGSVAGKDVVEIY
-471 SNPPYTNGGIEK
+471 SDPPYTNGGIEK
-483 ASANLLD
+483 ATANLLD
-490 FEKTNELAP
+490 FAKTSELAP
-499 GESQTMEFSIPVEDL
+499 GESQTIEFSIPVEDL

-528 AGDYI
+528 AGDYV
-533 ISANNDSHNV
+533 ISANDDSHNV
-543 ADSKT
+543 ADSQT

-563 SSDAVAATNEFDF
+563 GSDAVAATNEFDF
-576 AEGEVTYLSRADGF
+576 AEGEITYLSRADGF
-590 ANYAEATAAPANYEM
+590 ANYAEATAAPATYEM
-605 SDADK
+605 TDEQK
-610 AVFYNAHSYTESGY
+610 AAFDNAHTYTEAGY
-624 EADDDANAEDIT
+624 QNDDDANAADIT

-652 YNDPKWDDLLDQMTI
+652 YNDAKWDQLLDQMTI
-667 EDMQQLIGFGGYQTA
+667 DEMQQTIGFGGYQTA
-682 AVTSIEKVRTN
+682 AVSSIEKVRTN

-721 TWSKELAYS
+721 TWDKDLAYA

-765 YYSEDGVLSGVMAS
+765 YYSEDGVLSGRMAS
-779 NAIKGAQ
+779 NAILGAQ

-818 IREIYLKPFEMSV
+818 IREIYLKPFEISV
-831 KDADSHAVMSSF
+831 KDADCHAVMSSF
-843 NYIGNRW
+843 NYIGTRW
-850 AGGCSELLK
+850 AGGCKELLK

-890 NGSDLMLCTTGNDFN
+890 NGCDLMLCTTGNDFN

-929 VNSRAYAEENLNPG
+929 VNSRAYAAENLNPG
-943 MPKWKIIMIGADV
+943 MAKWEIIMIGADV
-956 IVALLIVG
+956 LVALLIVA
-964 LEYTAIKG
+964 LEIKTFKS
-972 YKKRKEEETEN
+972 YKKRKEEEEEN